1 MYSTLGAGWTFVLLS
16 GLVLLATPCPI
27 IVTMKGRSWRDKR
40 KAKKAAK
47 KEKKEAKKE
56 KMKIEAELVEKQ
68 ANSSDAKRRAEGQMI
83 DRTNVEGGVGTKV

>member
-1 MYSTLGAGWTFVLLS
+1 
-16 GLVLLATPCPI
+16 
-27 IVTMKGRSWRDKR
+27 MKGRSWRDKR